1 MFTKEPKRNR
11 SYSSCEYRKGVK
23 VKFTPVWCRLYVL
36 QLEILCHFFLIA
48 IDQCQQQQPIFKY
61 VFSSQ
66 SPRLGSMEHLV
77 GSEERLR
84 WESER
89 DRLLARIKELQ
100 VRDKVYDIM
109 RILNKS

>member
-1 MFTKEPKRNR
+1 
-11 SYSSCEYRKGVK
+11 
-23 VKFTPVWCRLYVL
+23 
-36 QLEILCHFFLIA
+36 
-48 IDQCQQQQPIFKY
+48 
-61 VFSSQ
+61 
-66 SPRLGSMEHLV
+66 MEHLV